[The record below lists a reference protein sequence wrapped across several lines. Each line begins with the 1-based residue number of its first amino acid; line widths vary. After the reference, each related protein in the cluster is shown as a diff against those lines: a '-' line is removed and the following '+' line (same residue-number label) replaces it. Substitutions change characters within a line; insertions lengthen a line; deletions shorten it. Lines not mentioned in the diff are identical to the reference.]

1 MKAKKKICQDSNF
14 KYSYGRIYK
23 FYMAFCIRN
32 MRVCLRSKWEEIPV
46 TWPFLFGFCIFC
58 LGDAI
63 CDMLMWSNLTNQTT
77 YKYII
82 SPYLTTT
89 TSHIYTCG
97 ERANTQ
103 DQSHV
108 FLVFFFVLVFV
119 FFCIWN
125 EKKIYVINITGPRCL
140 HFCQVLIGQNKILGK
155 RDI

>member
-1 MKAKKKICQDSNF
+1 
-14 KYSYGRIYK
+14 
-23 FYMAFCIRN
+23 MAFCIRN

-46 TWPFLFGFCIFC
+46 TWPFLFGFCIFR

-89 TSHIYTCG
+89 TSHIYMWRESKHTRPKSCF
-97 ERANTQ
+97 
-103 DQSHV
+103 SCF
-108 FLVFFFVLVFV
+108 FLLGVR